1 MKEIRCPKCQSV
13 FQVDEAD
20 YASIVSQVKNAEFND
35 ELNRRLEEVRKQY
48 AAELKADV
56 MKSEQTF
63 GQQLSAKDLEIGE
76 KNTEIERLK
85 AQIDSMAQ
93 AKALELAEEMSK
105 KDQEISELKAK
116 IESTAQAKALEMA
129 GEMNK
134 KDQEISELKAK
145 IESTAQAK
153 ALELA
158 GEMNKKDQEISELKA
173 KIESTA
179 QAKALEL
186 AGEMN
191 KKNQEISEL
200 KAKIESMVQTN
211 ALELAGELA
220 KKDKEISE
228 LKSTISQSKDACQ
241 IAVLEEQQKA
251 QDALKE
257 KENKIVELTGMV
269 NQQKNEAALRENNI
283 KETYEIQLKKK
294 QEEVDYYKDLKTR
307 MSTKMVGE
315 TLEIHCSTEF
325 NRMRPLF
332 PNAYFEKDNDASG
345 GSKGDFIF
353 RDYEDG
359 FEYISIM
366 FEMKNEMDQTATKH
380 KNEDFLKKLDDDRR
394 AKKCEFAVLVSLLEP
409 ESELYNTGIV
419 DMSHRYPKMYVIRP
433 QFFIPLITLLVQ
445 TSKKSIEYQRQLA
458 IARSQSVDVTN
469 FESRLND
476 FKEKFAN
483 NYRLASEKFKTAIDE
498 IDKSITHLQKIKEAL
513 VGSERNLR
521 LANDKADSLTI
532 KKLTYNN
539 PTMKEKFKEARA
551 VEEDEDE

>member
-116 IESTAQAKALEMA
+116 IESTAQAKALELA

-228 LKSTISQSKDACQ
+228 LKSTISQSKDACH

-257 KENKIVELTGMV
+257 KDNKIVELTGMV

-353 RDYEDG
+353 RDYENG

-380 KNEDFLKKLDDDRR
+380 KNEDFLKKLDEDRR

-433 QFFIPLITLLVQ
+433 QFFLPLITLLVQ